1 MVNIQFYKGIMT
13 CRETQAFIL
22 WVWEQKELFT
32 VASCVTWVSLASC
45 LFCADEGEC
54 LGLTSNLYKYIL
66 KRYPYIFSYIFL
78 NDRSKPQVL
87 KEVKWYLIHLIGIGV
102 NRSDGKLARDKL
114 ISSKS
119 FFLFQCTVPFKIFTN
134 QAHTLFQQN
143 YYGHMMWAFYYL
155 MFHRNRAVVL
165 CLHINSAILGGCS
178 YESQRKPQ
186 NANEDKSKTIICS
199 EIEFQCVSSKHS
211 GCKT

>member
-114 ISSKS
+114 FSSKS
-119 FFLFQCTVPFKIFTN
+119 FFFCFSALF
-134 QAHTLFQQN
+134 HSR
-143 YYGHMMWAFYYL
+143 YL
-155 MFHRNRAVVL
+155 QIKLIL
-165 CLHINSAILGGCS
+165 CFN
-178 YESQRKPQ
+178 
-186 NANEDKSKTIICS
+186 KTIMDIWCGLS
-199 EIEFQCVSSKHS
+199 IIWCFTETEQWYFAFI
-211 GCKT
+211 